1 MFYAQQGASQEDI
14 EEAARA
20 ANAHEFIMQF
30 PLQYNTEVGAN
41 RFMLSGGQ
49 AARIALAR
57 ALIKKPRFLLLD
69 EPTAAL
75 DSHSEHELIAPLEK
89 YVAVSCCCLNIVL

>member
-1 MFYAQQGASQEDI
+1 LWSSVLVLVTQQGATQEEI
-14 EEAARA
+14 EAAAKA
-20 ANAHEFIMQF
+20 ANAHEFIQQF
-30 PLQYNTEVGAN
+30 PKQYQTEVGAN

-75 DSHSEHELIAPLEK
+75 DAHSEHELIPPLLK
-89 YVAVSCCCLNIVL
+89 LVH